1 MAELAQTIVNG
12 LVIGALYSL
21 VALGLTLIYGVM
33 NLSNFAQGEF
43 AMIGGFAA
51 YFLVNQ
57 EGLSYPAA
65 VILSFGIAGL
75 IGLVVHLL
83 AYYPLRRSDHINMML
98 SSLGVSLFLVNLAQ
112 YLFSP
117 NPQVVES
124 PLSGKSF
131 QAFGIFVSQQRLLIV
146 FVSVVL
152 CVLTYLLLEYTRF
165 GRSVRAASLD
175 PDTATLYG
183 VPTRRISFLT
193 FVLGVSLTGVAG
205 ALLAP
210 VYHVYPTIGISL
222 TLKAFVVVVLGGMGN
237 VKGAIAGGLIVG
249 LIESLAGG
257 YISTG
262 FQDAI
267 LFGVLFLVLVFRPQG
282 ILTKVQG
289 EKV

>member
-1 MAELAQTIVNG
+1 MAEFAQTLVNG
-12 LVIGALYSL
+12 LTVGTLYSL
-21 VALGLTLIYGVM
+21 VALGLTIIYGVM
-33 NLSNFAQGEF
+33 NLANFAQGEF

-51 YFLVNQ
+51 FFLIQ
-57 EGLSYPAA
+57 AGIPYPLAVVIAFAA
-65 VILSFGIAGL
+65 AGIIGL
-75 IGLVVHLL
+75 IIHLL
-83 AYYPLRRSDHINMML
+83 ANYPLRQSEPINMML

-117 NPQVVES
+117 TPQVVES

-131 QAFGIFVSQQRLLIV
+131 NFFGIFVSQQRLLIA
-146 FVSVVL
+146 FVSIVL
-152 CVLTYLLLEYTRF
+152 CVVTYLLLEYTRF
-165 GRSVRAASLD
+165 GRAVRAASLD
-175 PDTATLYG
+175 PDTAVIYG
-183 VPTRRISFLT
+183 VPTKKISFLT
-193 FVLGVSLTGVAG
+193 FVLGVALTGVAG
-205 ALLAP
+205 ALVAP
-210 VYHVYPTIGISL
+210 VYYVYPTMGISL

-237 VKGAIAGGLIVG
+237 VVGAIAGGLVIG

-267 LFGVLFLVLVFRPQG
+267 VFAVLFLVLVFRPEG